1 MSNPVASTYGVP
13 PTANSGSTAK
23 SIPHPEP
30 VSSSTHHIAGIL
42 VTVFG
47 LDEVPS
53 GTTDI
58 AVLWLLHPRLQ
69 TQACM
74 APFAA
79 HIISEWNKHQAQA
92 KPRSGTMKRK
102 TKGLIAV
109 TFDQRNHGSR
119 LVSAIANEAWRS
131 GNEHHALDMFSCFAG
146 TAVDTSLLLD
156 YLPGYI
162 FGGASDP
169 RRIVQNL
176 VLGVSLGGHAAWH
189 VLMHD
194 PRVSAAVITI
204 GCPDYTRVMT
214 DRARLSRRKSY
225 TSTDPPGRDFLG
237 STDFPPSLVEAVK
250 KSDPAG
256 LLWSLPGLNWRRDQE
271 KLHTEVTE
279 EERAILLPVMTRCF
293 GNKRLLNLSGGAD
306 KLVPYAHS
314 KPFIDWL
321 KAVSGKGGWFEGS
334 GFVIE
339 DIVFEGVGHDVPP
352 SMVPHMVRFVTETL
366 EDEGVAVMEM
376 GEGAGRLGS
385 KI

>member
-1 MSNPVASTYGVP
+1 MSKATPNPVASTYGPP
-13 PTANSGSTAK
+13 PTSSGGSTAH

-30 VSSSTHHIAGIL
+30 ISSSTHHIAGIL

-47 LDEVPS
+47 LDEVPW

-79 HIISEWNKHQAQA
+79 HIISEWNKHQA
-92 KPRSGTMKRK
+92 KSRSGRGKK
-102 TKGLIAV
+102 KGLIAAS
-109 TFDQRNHGSR
+109 FDQRNHGSR

-131 GNEHHALDMFSCFAG
+131 GNEHHALDMFSCYAG
-146 TAVDTSLLLD
+146 TALDTSLLLD

-176 VLGVSLGGHAAWH
+176 VLGISLGGHAAWH

-194 PRVSAAVITI
+194 PRISAAVVTI
-204 GCPDYTRVMT
+204 GCPDYTRLMT
-214 DRARLSRRKSY
+214 DRARLSKRKTY
-225 TSTDPPGRDFLG
+225 TSSSPPGRDFLG
-237 STDFPPSLVEAVK
+237 SADFPPALVDAIK

-256 LLWSLPGLNWRRDQE
+256 LIWSLPGLNWRKDQE
-271 KLHTEVTE
+271 KLHADLTE
-279 EERAILLPVMTRCF
+279 EERAVLLPVMTRCF

-321 KAVSGKGGWFEGS
+321 KAISGKGGWFEGS
-334 GFVIE
+334 GFVLE
-339 DIVFEGVGHDVPP
+339 DVVFEGIGHDVPS

-366 EDEGVAVMEM
+366 EDEGVAAMEM
-376 GEGAGRLGS
+376 GGGAARLGS

>member
-1 MSNPVASTYGVP
+1 MSKTTPNPVASTYGSP
-13 PTANSGSTAK
+13 PAATGGSTAH

-30 VSSSTHHIAGIL
+30 ISACTHHIAGIL
-42 VTVFG
+42 ATVFG

-53 GTTDI
+53 GVADI

-79 HIISEWNKHQAQA
+79 HIISEWNKHQA
-92 KPRSGTMKRK
+92 KSRTGSVKK
-102 TKGLIAV
+102 KGLIAV
-109 TFDQRNHGSR
+109 SFDQRNHGSR

-131 GNEHHALDMFSCFAG
+131 GNEHHAQDMFSCYAG
-146 TAVDTSLLLD
+146 TAQDTSLLLD

-162 FGGASDP
+162 FSGTNDP

-176 VLGVSLGGHAAWH
+176 VLGISLGGHAAWH

-194 PRVSAAVITI
+194 PRISAAIVTI
-204 GCPDYTRVMT
+204 GCPDYTRLMT
-214 DRARLSRRKSY
+214 DRARLSKRKTY
-225 TSTDPPGRDFLG
+225 TSSSPPGRDFLG
-237 STDFPPSLVEAVK
+237 SADFPPSLVEAVK

-256 LLWSLPGLNWRRDQE
+256 SIWSMPGLHWRKDQE
-271 KLHTEVTE
+271 RLHTDLTDE
-279 EERAILLPVMTRCF
+279 EKAVLLPVMTRCF

-334 GFVIE
+334 GFMLE
-339 DIVFEGVGHDVPP
+339 DIVFEGVGHDVPS
-352 SMVPHMVRFVTETL
+352 SMVPNMVRFVRETL
-366 EDEGVAVMEM
+366 EDEGVAAMEM
-376 GEGAGRLGS
+376 GGGAGRLGS